1 MEEDLPLD
9 DNGSLE
15 GTDGTTSAVL
25 QPAAIELS
33 SAAQHGGFPVP
44 PNGVDNRSVALDP
57 NSAAHSRP
65 LPAPHSG
72 IVILGAPDAVEIRPP
87 MARAVA
93 ARTASLPAR
102 SAAASA
108 AVSPLGANRQ
118 SLLRLQAHSPAAG
131 PPNRS
136 LQRQDPRPPSPVVSI
151 ASYRGQQ
158 AGPPRALHAEIHRDE
173 NLDRDMRSLSMNNLA
188 LSISAPESEMG
199 EDPNILATASG
210 WSHVEP
216 GTDGAPPSSR
226 SLHSAALLNGSIYIF
241 GGYSGTER
249 VNSFFAYSMVE
260 KRWCPVLPAANSAPP
275 PSPRDRHV
283 AVAFGNSIYIHGG
296 FDGISR
302 IGDLWEFNL
311 STMTWRQVV
320 GLHGRAPSPRHSHA
334 AVVHGHRIFL
344 FGGYDGSYKSDLHE
358 YDITSSRWNQ
368 VPAAGRRP
376 RARYRATCVVHK
388 NQIILFAGHDG
399 TRHLN
404 DLHVFD
410 IDTST
415 WSSLVTEGTTPI
427 PRDSHVSVV
436 HNNSM
441 YVFGGSSGSAM
452 NDLHELQLPP
462 NSTNPARWRPV
473 NTTRNEQPEPR
484 FCHVAVVYNDSI
496 WAFGGYSGNERLG
509 DFIRFDLAVYDLSF
523 EVPPSTIISDFQAMI
538 NDSTLSD
545 VTFVVD
551 GQAVYAHKLMLMRC
565 SYFRALFLGEMIES
579 RQATIRIEQ
588 VPHSIF
594 LSVLEY
600 LYTDQLRISLNNAM
614 DLFEAADLFC
624 IPRLKTMCEKRMLQ
638 SINVENA
645 ASIFLAAD
653 MHSASALRQKTR
665 KYILSHFEEV
675 SKSYSF
681 EEMGRNNI
689 ELVFELLQSR

>member
-1 MEEDLPLD
+1 MEEDLPRD
-9 DNGSLE
+9 DNGSSE
-15 GTDGTTSAVL
+15 GTNETASAVL
-25 QPAAIELS
+25 QPAAIEPS
-33 SAAQHGGFPVP
+33 STAQHGGFPVP
-44 PNGVDNRSVALDP
+44 PSGVEDRYAAPDPSSSTHFRS
-57 NSAAHSRP
+57 
-65 LPAPHSG
+65 LPVFPSG
-72 IVILGAPDAVEIRPP
+72 IAIAIPGAPDAVELRPP
-87 MARAVA
+87 MVVRAA
-93 ARTASLPAR
+93 AVRTASLPAR
-102 SAAASA
+102 SAASA
-108 AVSPLGANRQ
+108 GANRQ
-118 SLLRLQAHSPAAG
+118 SLLRQQAHSPAAG
-131 PPNRS
+131 PLNRH
-136 LQRQDPRPPSPVVSI
+136 LQRQEPRPPSPVVSI
-151 ASYRGQQ
+151 ASNRGQQ

-173 NLDRDMRSLSMNNLA
+173 NLDRDMRSLSLNNLA
-188 LSISAPESEMG
+188 LSMIPDPESEMG
-199 EDPNILATASG
+199 DDPNILATASG

-226 SLHSAALLNGSIYIF
+226 SLHSAALLNGSLYIF

-311 STMTWRQVV
+311 STMTWRQVI

-358 YDITSSRWNQ
+358 YDITSSRWSG

-388 NQIILFAGHDG
+388 NEIILFAGHDG

-415 WSSLVTEGTTPI
+415 WSSLVTEGTPPI

-551 GQAVYAHKLMLMRC
+551 GTAVYAHKLMLMRC

-588 VPHSIF
+588 VPHPIF

-645 ASIFLAAD
+645 ASIFLASD
-653 MHSASALRQKTR
+653 MHSATALRQKTK